1 MSADRGRRPRVSMD
15 FNEPDV
21 TVLLSQ
27 LTQGDQEAG
36 EKLIPLVYAE
46 LKRLARSYMRR
57 EREDHT
63 LQTTGLV
70 HEAYIKL
77 VRQQTT
83 W

>member
-1 MSADRGRRPRVSMD
+1 MD